1 MLQDLS
7 LGCES
12 HSRQADL
19 VPLSG
24 PPAPPPPKKK
34 KKKKEKE
41 KQKFPTARVEPRNPR
56 NVKSTRYR
64 LRQDS

>member
-24 PPAPPPPKKK
+24 PKKK
-34 KKKKEKE
+34 KKRESFQRQE
-41 KQKFPTARVEPRNPR
+41 SNPGTPE
-56 NVKSTRYR
+56 V
-64 LRQDS
+64 

>member
-24 PPAPPPPKKK
+24 P
-34 KKKKEKE
+34 KKKKEKR
-41 KQKFPTARVEPRNPR
+41 KFPAARVEPRNPR
-56 NVKSTRYR
+56 SVKSTRYQ

>member
-24 PPAPPPPKKK
+24 PPPPPKKK
-34 KKKKEKE
+34 KQKQKQNKE

>member
-24 PPAPPPPKKK
+24 PPPPPKKK
-34 KKKKEKE
+34 KQKHKQNKE